1 MKAAFSEFS
10 YGYAL
15 IDELVNWH
23 GIPLQAAPI
32 LPTLYAEGR
41 IGGGYD
47 VMLDSPGV
55 PLFIQFKVPKY
66 LDHGNSSEFRAGLM
80 TLPYYR
86 MSITPRA
93 VSNQHQLLLDL
104 EALNNE
110 VRYASPIFHTQA
122 ELNEKF
128 FLGRIWEDSL
138 WMAPSTIG
146 PLPDDD
152 EHVVVYQ
159 SNTVHHFCSEPRV
172 LDAKSDGQEMLI
184 SLEKRLALASSDMGD
199 IVLEKLYLQMR
210 SLVGDRLR
218 EPRDITRYLS
228 GRSLRMSRYRR
239 YRILSA
245 LSFIAMQ
252 YFGCQLFWIT
262 YKDSDRR

>member
-23 GIPLQAAPI
+23 GEPLQAAPI
-32 LPTLYAEGR
+32 LPSLYAEGR

-47 VMLDSPGV
+47 VMLDRPGI
-55 PLFIQFKVPKY
+55 PLFIQFKVAEY
-66 LDHGNSSEFRAGLM
+66 LDHGNSSEYRAGLM
-80 TLPYYR
+80 PLPYYR
-86 MSITPRA
+86 MSIMPRA
-93 VSNQHQLLLDL
+93 VSDQHQLLLDL

-122 ELNEKF
+122 ELNEKY
-128 FLGRIWEDSL
+128 FLGRVWEDSL

-146 PLPDDD
+146 ALPDDD

-159 SNTVHHFCSEPRV
+159 SNAVHHFCSEPRV
-172 LDAKSDGQEMLI
+172 LDAKSDGQEMLL
-184 SLEKRLALASSDMGD
+184 SLEKRLSQASSDMGD
-199 IVLEKLYLQMR
+199 VILEKLYLQMR
-210 SLVGDRLR
+210 SLVGDRLL
-218 EPRDITRYLS
+218 EPLDISRYFSSRYL
-228 GRSLRMSRYRR
+228 RMGRYRR

-245 LSFIAMQ
+245 LSFYAMQ
-252 YFGCQLFWIT
+252 YFGCQLFWISR
-262 YKDSDRR
+262 KDLVTR

>member
-23 GIPLQAAPI
+23 GVPLQAAPI
-32 LPTLYAEGR
+32 LPSLYAEGR

-55 PLFIQFKVPKY
+55 PLFIQFKVPEY

-122 ELNEKF
+122 ELNDKY

-146 PLPDDD
+146 ALPDDD

-172 LDAKSDGQEMLI
+172 LDAKSDGQELLT
-184 SLEKRLALASSDMGD
+184 SLEKRLSQASSDVTD
-199 IVLEKLYLQMR
+199 VLVEKLFLQMR
-210 SLVGDRLR
+210 SLVGDKLL
-218 EPRDITRYLS
+218 EPRDIYFNP
-228 GRSLRMSRYRR
+228 RSRFLRMSRFRR
-239 YRILSA
+239 YRVLSA
-245 LSFIAMQ
+245 LSFYATQ
-252 YFGCQLFWIT
+252 YFGCQLFWVSR
-262 YKDSDRR
+262 KDVNER